1 MRPYNTIRS
10 ILVQPKNKITLDDK
24 AGVVNRIQCGDCPAF
39 YVGESDGCLG
49 KRVKEHSYQ
58 GSKSAFEE
66 HYQHRRHSM
75 TPACKVKIRDSQ
87 VKVLHQ
93 EPNWFKRGVAESIYI
108 MQEEPTLNRD
118 KGRHTLP
125 EIYRELLNRDRS
137 GHGNRCIATED
148 ASPPDEAA
156 ENGSKIRGLNSRE

>member
-66 HYQHRRHSM
+66 HCQHRHHSM
-75 TPACKVKIRDSQ
+75 TPSGKVKIRDSQ

-108 MQEEPTLNRD
+108 MQEDPTLNRD
-118 KGRHTLP
+118 K
-125 EIYRELLNRDRS
+125 

-148 ASPPDEAA
+148 ASLPDEVT
-156 ENGSKIRGLNSRE
+156 ENGPKICSLSHE